1 MINKSFHYI
10 WRRHDTHSVV
20 SVRCISHNSIVCFM
34 KPIKKP
40 FDINLYNQDDSVK
53 GILCDWLRSKGFRAY
68 VNPNKYGIDV
78 LSNWFGDD
86 TGIEVEVK
94 HNWRS
99 ADFPYPTVHFAS
111 RKYKFLEGNKQV
123 KFVTFNH
130 KRTHILIVDGKEF
143 KKLVTKNTIYTD
155 GEAFFEIP
163 IENCKI
169 VSLEE

>member
-1 MINKSFHYI
+1 
-10 WRRHDTHSVV
+10 
-20 SVRCISHNSIVCFM
+20 M

-68 VNPNKYGIDV
+68 VNPDKYGIDV

-94 HNWRS
+94 HNWKG
-99 ADFPYPTVHFAS
+99 AYFPFKSVHYAA
-111 RKYKFLEGNKQV
+111 RKFKFLDGNKQV

-130 KRTHILIVDGKEF
+130 NRTHIILVDASEF
-143 KKLVTKNTIYTD
+143 TKIVTKETKYTRD
-155 GEAFFEIP
+155 ETFYEIP
-163 IENCKI
+163 IENCQIIK
-169 VSLEE
+169 LAE

>member
-1 MINKSFHYI
+1 
-10 WRRHDTHSVV
+10 
-20 SVRCISHNSIVCFM
+20 M

-68 VNPNKYGIDV
+68 VNPDKYGIDV

-94 HNWRS
+94 HNWKGPN
-99 ADFPYPTVHFAS
+99 FPFKSVHYAA
-111 RKYKFLEGNKQV
+111 RKFKFLDGNKQV

-130 KRTHILIVDGKEF
+130 NRTHIILVDASEF
-143 KKLVTKNTIYTD
+143 TKIVTKETKYTRD
-155 GEAFFEIP
+155 ETFYEIP
-163 IENCKI
+163 IENCQIIK
-169 VSLEE
+169 LAE